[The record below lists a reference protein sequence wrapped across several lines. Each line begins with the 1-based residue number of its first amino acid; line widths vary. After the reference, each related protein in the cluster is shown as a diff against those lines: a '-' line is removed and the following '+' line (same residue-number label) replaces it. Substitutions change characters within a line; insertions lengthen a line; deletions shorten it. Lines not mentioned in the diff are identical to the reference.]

1 MNGCEKVF
9 HTMKEKGMDLAV
21 LLDPADIKYVSGFEV
36 QFWPAWMGDVSNGL
50 PMVTVIVDAKREQI
64 QLVASDMYRN
74 KIIRTGITNASYFR
88 SFTHVESN
96 DVDDNYK
103 RNLECALGEAAD
115 GRKSLVVGIEENYI
129 PECTMSVIRKVI
141 PQCTFENATQVLK
154 SARYIKTIEDI
165 RGLAEAA
172 RVADAA
178 QEKLYEISQ
187 NEGNYTELDIWFE
200 VQKAASHAAGCLTP
214 FVGELVTGPNTG
226 LSDYPLGPTS
236 RPSIQKLP
244 IYGIGLLDSC

>member
-36 QFWPAWMGDVSNGL
+36 PFWPAWMGDVSNGL
-50 PMVTVIVDAKREQI
+50 PMVTAIVDAKREQI

-103 RNLECALGEAAD
+103 RNLAD
-115 GRKSLVVGIEENYI
+115 FN
-129 PECTMSVIRKVI
+129 TW
-141 PQCTFENATQVLK
+141 
-154 SARYIKTIEDI
+154 
-165 RGLAEAA
+165 
-172 RVADAA
+172 VAF
-178 QEKLYEISQ
+178 S
-187 NEGNYTELDIWFE
+187 N
-200 VQKAASHAAGCLTP
+200 VH
-214 FVGELVTGPNTG
+214 
-226 LSDYPLGPTS
+226 
-236 RPSIQKLP
+236 
-244 IYGIGLLDSC
+244 

>member
-36 QFWPAWMGDVSNGL
+36 PFWPAWMGDVSNGL
-50 PMVTVIVDAKREQI
+50 PMVTAIVDAKREQI

-141 PQCTFENATQVLK
+141 PQ
-154 SARYIKTIEDI
+154 
-165 RGLAEAA
+165 
-172 RVADAA
+172 
-178 QEKLYEISQ
+178 
-187 NEGNYTELDIWFE
+187 
-200 VQKAASHAAGCLTP
+200 
-214 FVGELVTGPNTG
+214 
-226 LSDYPLGPTS
+226 
-236 RPSIQKLP
+236 
-244 IYGIGLLDSC
+244 